1 MRSRTC
7 TYATIWPSS
16 TLSPSTPGSV
26 RRRVGRFALA
36 AAVIAPCACA
46 STHSTPP
53 ARLPDPT
60 EPAASAGSAA
70 TGDSTEMSVVIHVV
84 NTTTQLYRLSLA
96 FGASARVLG
105 SVPALEARDF
115 IVPRRGVLGYDEFS
129 LVAVTRNGTGRRDSE
144 LFPLSNVSGVDW
156 TLDGILTRSVKL
168 R

>member
-1 MRSRTC
+1 
-7 TYATIWPSS
+7 
-16 TLSPSTPGSV
+16 
-26 RRRVGRFALA
+26 
-36 AAVIAPCACA
+36 
-46 STHSTPP
+46 
-53 ARLPDPT
+53 
-60 EPAASAGSAA
+60 
-70 TGDSTEMSVVIHVV
+70 MSVVIHVV